1 MPHEKWVRYLKT
13 VFLLF
18 FLCAQFLAFHVFLLK
33 FSFNADDPLSEAV
46 GGGMLYG
53 KYLQLDKVL
62 DAQRLLSA
70 EDNHLVHDEHLFI
83 VTHQGIERF
92 FRF

>member
-1 MPHEKWVRYLKT
+1 
-13 VFLLF
+13 
-18 FLCAQFLAFHVFLLK
+18 
-33 FSFNADDPLSEAV
+33 
-46 GGGMLYG
+46 MLYG

-83 VTHQGIERF
+83 VTHQGIEDLIYF
-92 FRF
+92 QFSTFG